1 MHLPAEKN
9 IPCPLVKQT
18 GISEKL
24 TSLSNKV
31 SAVAVDG
38 QTRTTSANTS
48 PRASRAQCESTTGNT
63 SQKAWWRAKSS
74 HAKPQQ
80 CALICF
86 AGISPSPTAHALAP
100 MRWELGMVRRPRHN
114 RLHHLLQAALCH
126 RIMDILG
133 PELETLMSLAH
144 YLARGTCPWIMD
156 PPVGW
161 SRPREL
167 SSWAIRR
174 LALDLGVSERNR
186 FVGYLRAC
194 DGNGE
199 CGGFFFSFF
208 LFLFPSHIVPF
219 SLFFPF
225 SCLVSPPSIIP
236 LASFMTLRTLI
247 YWMESLIRFFFF
259 PLSFRTLFAGGR
271 SRILHLS
278 AYIGWVPPFGWCSQS
293 YIALVFLKERIK
305 IKNKKP
311 VFFSFLLFPH
321 PPRLCVIYPLTH
333 FQL

>member
-1 MHLPAEKN
+1 
-9 IPCPLVKQT
+9 
-18 GISEKL
+18 
-24 TSLSNKV
+24 
-31 SAVAVDG
+31 
-38 QTRTTSANTS
+38 
-48 PRASRAQCESTTGNT
+48 
-63 SQKAWWRAKSS
+63 
-74 HAKPQQ
+74 
-80 CALICF
+80 
-86 AGISPSPTAHALAP
+86 
-100 MRWELGMVRRPRHN
+100 MVRRPRHN

-259 PLSFRTLFAGGR
+259 PSRSALYLREGDREFFICRHISGGYLPSDGVLNHI
-271 SRILHLS
+271 SR
-278 AYIGWVPPFGWCSQS
+278 W
-293 YIALVFLKERIK
+293 
-305 IKNKKP
+305 
-311 VFFSFLLFPH
+311 FF
-321 PPRLCVIYPLTH
+321 
-333 FQL
+333 